1 MMVNKATKRAV
12 YSGNVVVC
20 LMSPSCCVVP
30 DPPPDGALDPACVLS
45 PAPGPD
51 DSIRHIPGGSAEAS
65 PAAGGD
71 CSRLASDPD
80 HLSSQPGPAGPS
92 ACCSRVPCAAAASQG
107 PGSRRGHERKE
118 PGQAQ
123 RGQQLVA
130 HRNS

>member
-30 DPPPDGALDPACVLS
+30 DGALDPACVLS

-51 DSIRHIPGGSAEAS
+51 DSSRHSHSPGGSAEAP

-71 CSRLASDPD
+71 CSCLASDTDPP
-80 HLSSQPGPAGPS
+80 SSQPGPTGPS
-92 ACCSRVPCAAAASQG
+92 FHCSRVPSTAAASQG